1 VDFGKRFKS
10 IILYMLESWFTLW
23 KEVHTVYDQ
32 LDPFDMLSTS

>member
-1 VDFGKRFKS
+1 
-10 IILYMLESWFTLW
+10 MLESWFILS